1 MGTIDIDYGSLGIGL
16 LLMLIPVYFLWHFK
30 TGLLKPVLIGTVRM
44 IIQLFLIGAY
54 LRFLF
59 EWNNPFINF
68 LWVIIMVGVA
78 AETALTRTRLK
89 RGILMIPISI
99 AFFVTVVLV
108 GLYFLGFVLKLDNIF
123 SAQYFIPVYF
133 LWHFK
138 TGLLKPVLIGTV
150 RMIIQLFLIGA
161 YLRFLFEWNNPFINF
176 LWVIIMVGVAAETA
190 LTRTRLKR
198 GILMIPIS
206 IAFFVTVVLVGLYF
220 LGFVLKLD
228 NIFSAQYFIPVFG
241 IIMGNML
248 GVNVIGLNTYYAGL
262 RREQQLYYFLLGNGA
277 TRNEAIAPF
286 VRQALIKAFS
296 PGIANMAVTG
306 LVALPGTMIGQIL
319 GGSSPHVA
327 IKYQIMIVVI
337 TVVASML
344 SLMMTIFLA
353 SRKSFDSYGRL
364 LRVHKDTKRK

>member
-16 LLMLIPVYFLWHFK
+16 LLML
-30 TGLLKPVLIGTVRM
+30 
-44 IIQLFLIGAY
+44 
-54 LRFLF
+54 
-59 EWNNPFINF
+59 
-68 LWVIIMVGVA
+68 
-78 AETALTRTRLK
+78 
-89 RGILMIPISI
+89 
-99 AFFVTVVLV
+99 
-108 GLYFLGFVLKLDNIF
+108 
-123 SAQYFIPVYF
+123 IPVYF

-296 PGIANMAVTG
+296 PGHCQYGSNRACCIAGNYDWADIGRKFATCGYQISDYDCSYHCGGIHAFTNDDHFSGLTEIIRQLWPVVTG
-306 LVALPGTMIGQIL
+306 
-319 GGSSPHVA
+319 S
-327 IKYQIMIVVI
+327 
-337 TVVASML
+337 
-344 SLMMTIFLA
+344 
-353 SRKSFDSYGRL
+353 
-364 LRVHKDTKRK
+364 